1 MGIFEYLFKEK
12 IKWTENELSA
22 LLHILTYQA
31 GIDGNIDE
39 AETKVISI
47 AMDNLP
53 GKKPASWDDFGHK
66 TSSKSFEDHMHA
78 LKSMHSEKKNL
89 VVATLYNLADADG
102 NVDENEKEVFMN
114 IAKIL
119 NVNTGKKNLSKLG
132 FSVRDGVLHTL
143 LKSRPKS
150 EENKEQQ
157 KSSHKPLSA
166 ELLEFLKERPN
177 TNRIYTEFTH
187 AIRNGSTIKKY
198 INEADLMAS
207 EEVMFVIS
215 YSFLNIVNFLES
227 ILKENENVEIRKDFN
242 ALKEAIEIINE
253 ISEYGKLESNLKSLS
268 PCIGDA
274 KFWNDIL
281 NQREQSR
288 RMMKESL
295 NQTFHEA
302 ANGHREEYMLR
313 YENEQMTIE
322 DIYNRI
328 DVYNLFI
335 EQYEKF
341 FSRYQELNIDIPSVI
356 EDKFFALIES
366 LAGAELTLLVIKE
379 NHNEEIDEDRIFKVV
394 ERPNNG
400 IVDKTQADYHGG
412 VVDKGIFT
420 YYKGYLFNGTLIKHY
435 EDSKLEMSMRFG
447 LKHGSYKKYDKK
459 GKIIEDRQ
467 AWNDMVFRAI

>member
-1 MGIFEYLFKEK
+1 
-12 IKWTENELSA
+12 
-22 LLHILTYQA
+22 
-31 GIDGNIDE
+31 
-39 AETKVISI
+39 
-47 AMDNLP
+47 
-53 GKKPASWDDFGHK
+53 
-66 TSSKSFEDHMHA
+66 
-78 LKSMHSEKKNL
+78 
-89 VVATLYNLADADG
+89 
-102 NVDENEKEVFMN
+102 
-114 IAKIL
+114 
-119 NVNTGKKNLSKLG
+119 
-132 FSVRDGVLHTL
+132 
-143 LKSRPKS
+143 
-150 EENKEQQ
+150 
-157 KSSHKPLSA
+157 
-166 ELLEFLKERPN
+166 
-177 TNRIYTEFTH
+177 
-187 AIRNGSTIKKY
+187 
-198 INEADLMAS
+198 
-207 EEVMFVIS
+207 
-215 YSFLNIVNFLES
+215 
-227 ILKENENVEIRKDFN
+227 
-242 ALKEAIEIINE
+242 
-253 ISEYGKLESNLKSLS
+253 
-268 PCIGDA
+268 
-274 KFWNDIL
+274 IL

-288 RMMKESL
+288 RTMKESF

-412 VVDKGIFT
+412 VVDKDIFT

-447 LKHGSYKKYDKK
+447 L
-459 GKIIEDRQ
+459 
-467 AWNDMVFRAI
+467 